1 VKKQFLKNISLA
13 FDKSAV
19 VKEYKDEI
27 EILQKDKDQL
37 AKKVANLIVEEDFF
51 VGKSPRLNFTA
62 F

>member
-1 VKKQFLKNISLA
+1 MSLA